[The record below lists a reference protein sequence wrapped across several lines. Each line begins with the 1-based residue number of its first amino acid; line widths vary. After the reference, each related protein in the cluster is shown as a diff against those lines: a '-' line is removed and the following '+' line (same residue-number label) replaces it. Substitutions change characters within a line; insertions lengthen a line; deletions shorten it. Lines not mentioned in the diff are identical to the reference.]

1 MTELPVLPAERSLR
15 AVLGE
20 CLAACGVLP
29 ETEYAA
35 AETERAV
42 LAPAESAGAPETALA
57 VLPETARAGVLDL
70 PRASRVCLVL
80 VDGLGAENLAA
91 RIGHAPT
98 LRALTA
104 REPLTST
111 APSTTAAALTT
122 LGTGALPGRTSML
135 SYSLR
140 SPRTGRN
147 FSLISWEDSG
157 LNPEEW
163 QPVPTW
169 AQRLEAARP
178 GIAKQLG
185 AIQDPDHIGSGL
197 TRAAWRGFTAVGG
210 PALDDRVHLAARFLR
225 EGGRFAYLYW
235 GEVDHRGHRWG
246 ATSEEWTMA
255 LEDLDAGIRLLTRLL
270 PPDTLLVLTADH
282 GMVDPSERIDVATTP
297 VLSEGVDLYSGE
309 ERAVHLYTREPEAVA
324 ARWRDYLGERS
335 WIYTKEEAI
344 ATGMFGPVT
353 AQAREAMG
361 DVLAFQRGRLSVVHT
376 GQMQPGATF
385 MRGVHGSLTP
395 TEMLI
400 PLLLELT

>member
-1 MTELPVLPAERSLR
+1 MIELPVLPAARSLR

-29 ETEYAA
+29 ETESAA
-35 AETERAV
+35 AETE
-42 LAPAESAGAPETALA
+42 
-57 VLPETARAGVLDL
+57 RAGVLDL

>member
-1 MTELPVLPAERSLR
+1 MTELPVLPAARSLR

-20 CLAACGVLP
+20 CLAACGLLP
-29 ETEYAA
+29 EMESAA
-35 AETERAV
+35 AETE
-42 LAPAESAGAPETALA
+42 
-57 VLPETARAGVLDL
+57 RAGVLDL

-122 LGTGALPGRTSML
+122 LGTGELPGRTAML

-163 QPVPTW
+163 QPFPTW

-197 TRAAWRGFTAVGG
+197 TRAAWRGFTAIGG

-297 VLSEGVDLYSGE
+297 ALSEGVDLYSGE

-335 WIYTKEEAI
+335 WIYTKKEAI

-361 DVLAFQRGRLSVVHT
+361 DVLAFQRGPLSVVHT

>member
-1 MTELPVLPAERSLR
+1 MERRLGGMTELPVLPAERSLR

-20 CLAACGVLP
+20 CLATCGVLP
-29 ETEYAA
+29 TAEYAA
-35 AETERAV
+35 AETERA
-42 LAPAESAGAPETALA
+42 
-57 VLPETARAGVLDL
+57 AGVLDL

-140 SPRTGRN
+140 SPRTSRN

-157 LNPEEW
+157 LDPEEW

-178 GIAKQLG
+178 GTATQLG

-197 TRAAWRGFTAVGG
+197 TRAAWRGFTALGG
-210 PALDDRVHLAARFLR
+210 PALDDRVQLAARFLR

-255 LEDLDAGIRLLTRLL
+255 LEDLDAGIRLLTRVL

-282 GMVDPSERIDVATTP
+282 GMIDPSERVDVAATP
-297 VLSEGVDLYSGE
+297 VLREGVDLYSGE
-309 ERAVHLYTREPEAVA
+309 ERAVHLYTREPEKVA
-324 ARWRDYLGERS
+324 DRWRDYLGERS
-335 WIYTKEEAI
+335 WVYTKEEAI
-344 ATGMFGPVT
+344 ATGMFGQVT

-361 DVLAFQRGRLSVVHT
+361 DVLAFQRGTLSVVHT
-376 GQMQPGATF
+376 GHMQPGATF

-400 PLLLELT
+400 PLLVELN

>member
-1 MTELPVLPAERSLR
+1 MTELPVLPAARSLR

-29 ETEYAA
+29 EMESAA
-35 AETERAV
+35 AETE
-42 LAPAESAGAPETALA
+42 
-57 VLPETARAGVLDL
+57 RAGVLDL

-122 LGTGALPGRTSML
+122 LGTGELPGRTAML

-163 QPVPTW
+163 QPFPTW

-197 TRAAWRGFTAVGG
+197 TRAAWRGFTAIGG

-297 VLSEGVDLYSGE
+297 ALSEGVDLYSGE

-335 WIYTKEEAI
+335 WIYTKKEAI

-361 DVLAFQRGRLSVVHT
+361 DVLAFQRGPLSVVHT

>member
-1 MTELPVLPAERSLR
+1 MTELPVLPAARSLR

-29 ETEYAA
+29 ETE
-35 AETERAV
+35 
-42 LAPAESAGAPETALA
+42 S
-57 VLPETARAGVLDL
+57 AGVLDL

-80 VDGLGAENLAA
+80 VDGLGAENLVA

-122 LGTGALPGRTSML
+122 LGTGELPGRTSML

-157 LNPEEW
+157 LDPEEW

-197 TRAAWRGFTAVGG
+197 TRAAWRGFTAIGG

-235 GEVDHRGHRWG
+235 GDVDHRGHRWG

-297 VLSEGVDLYSGE
+297 ALSEGVDLYSGE

-400 PLLLELT
+400 PLLLELK

>member
-1 MTELPVLPAERSLR
+1 MTELPVLPAARSLR

-29 ETEYAA
+29 EMESAA
-35 AETERAV
+35 AETE
-42 LAPAESAGAPETALA
+42 
-57 VLPETARAGVLDL
+57 RAGVLDL

-122 LGTGALPGRTSML
+122 LGTGELPGRTAML

-163 QPVPTW
+163 QPFPTW

-197 TRAAWRGFTAVGG
+197 TRAAWRGFTAIGG

-297 VLSEGVDLYSGE
+297 ALSEGVDLYSGE

-335 WIYTKEEAI
+335 WIYTKKEAI

-361 DVLAFQRGRLSVVHT
+361 DVLAFQRGPLSVVHT
-376 GQMQPGATF
+376 GQIQPGATF

>member
-1 MTELPVLPAERSLR
+1 
-15 AVLGE
+15 
-20 CLAACGVLP
+20 
-29 ETEYAA
+29 
-35 AETERAV
+35 
-42 LAPAESAGAPETALA
+42 
-57 VLPETARAGVLDL
+57 
-70 PRASRVCLVL
+70 
-80 VDGLGAENLAA
+80 
-91 RIGHAPT
+91 
-98 LRALTA
+98 
-104 REPLTST
+104 
-111 APSTTAAALTT
+111 
-122 LGTGALPGRTSML
+122 
-135 SYSLR
+135 
-140 SPRTGRN
+140 
-147 FSLISWEDSG
+147 SG
-157 LNPEEW
+157 LDPEEW

-197 TRAAWRGFTAVGG
+197 TRAAWRGFTAIGG

-297 VLSEGVDLYSGE
+297 ALSEGVDLYSGE
-309 ERAVHLYTREPEAVA
+309 ERAVHLYTRQPEAVA

-400 PLLLELT
+400 PLLLELR

>member
-1 MTELPVLPAERSLR
+1 MTELPVLPGARSLR

-29 ETEYAA
+29 EPENPA
-35 AETERAV
+35 AETERV
-42 LAPAESAGAPETALA
+42 DGPTAG
-57 VLPETARAGVLDL
+57 RASVPHTRGAGVPDTQRASVLDL
-70 PRASRVCLVL
+70 PPASRVCLVL

-157 LNPEEW
+157 LDPEEW

-178 GIAKQLG
+178 DTATQLG

-197 TRAAWRGFTAVGG
+197 TRAAWRGFTAIGG

-297 VLSEGVDLYSGE
+297 ALSEGVDLYSGE
-309 ERAVHLYTREPEAVA
+309 ERAVHLYTREPEKVA
-324 ARWRDYLGERS
+324 ARWRDYLGDRS
-335 WIYTKEEAI
+335 WVYTKEEAI

-361 DVLAFQRGRLSVVHT
+361 DVLAFQRGHLSVVHT

-400 PLLLELT
+400 PLLLDLK

>member
-1 MTELPVLPAERSLR
+1 MTELPVLPAARSLR

-29 ETEYAA
+29 EMESAA
-35 AETERAV
+35 AETE
-42 LAPAESAGAPETALA
+42 
-57 VLPETARAGVLDL
+57 RAGVLDL

-122 LGTGALPGRTSML
+122 LGTGELPGRTAML

-157 LNPEEW
+157 LDPEEW

-197 TRAAWRGFTAVGG
+197 TRAAWRGFTAIGG

-297 VLSEGVDLYSGE
+297 ALSEGVDLYSGE
-309 ERAVHLYTREPEAVA
+309 ERAVHLYTRQPEAVA

-400 PLLLELT
+400 PLLLELR